1 MKDVGVKGARGREAR
16 NPHRGSTGEGSRLTR
31 CVPNG
36 TERIEGYDI
45 TVCQKRKSGVA
56 TVLLIATRRQGR
68 QSDLASKLLT
78 KDRKSTRLNSSHEFV
93 SRMPSSA

>member
-78 KDRKSTRLNSSHEFV
+78 NGNARLHANSTDS
-93 SRMPSSA
+93 PSAA